1 MSFTG
6 PELCARTAVEVV
18 QLLKARKVT
27 PMELVEA
34 SASRIAQ
41 VEPAVNAT
49 VTTCI
54 ERARAH
60 ARRIEAERHDWSAPG
75 ALAGLPVGIKDLNA
89 VAGVRTTWGTRAFAD
104 FVPDE
109 SDPLVERLEA
119 RGGIVMGKTN
129 SPEMG
134 AGANTFNAVFG
145 ATRNPWDTRLN
156 AGGSS
161 GGAAVSLATGE
172 VWLSHASDLAGSG
185 RTPAAY
191 CGVVGLRPTPGRA
204 GGGPALVA
212 FEREA
217 ISGPMAR
224 NVADCALFLDAMT
237 GWDPRMPIS
246 MDAPPTPFLDAA
258 RAEPGAIRVAL
269 AITLGGL
276 APVEAS
282 IAGPIADAM
291 TQLQSHG
298 IRVAEACPDLTVLNR
313 TYDTLRGIH
322 YAALLDRMPED
333 VKTHF
338 KDTLKGNIAAGLTV
352 TAQDIYDAMRAR
364 TELYHRMRAF
374 LERFD
379 VLACAVIGTPPGPV
393 EEEYPKTVAGQPVGD
408 YIEWLRFSC
417 LSVVTGLP
425 AIAMPCGFTR
435 DGLPVGVQLIGRP
448 RGDARLLQVARRFE
462 EIWGCAARVPIDPV
476 VRH

>member
-1 MSFTG
+1 MTFTG
-6 PELCARTAVEVV
+6 PDLCAMTAVQVV
-18 QLLKARKVT
+18 GLLKARKVS
-27 PMELVEA
+27 PVELVEA
-34 SASRIAQ
+34 SANRIAQ

-54 ERARAH
+54 DRARDH
-60 ARRIEAERHDWSAPG
+60 AARIPRGSGDWSSPG
-75 ALAGLPVGIKDLNA
+75 SLAGLPIAIKDLNA
-89 VAGVRTTWGTRAFAD
+89 VAGVRTTWATRAFAD
-104 FVPDE
+104 FVPTE

-204 GGGPALVA
+204 GGGPALIA
-212 FEREA
+212 FEREG

-237 GWDPRMPIS
+237 GWDPRMPVS
-246 MDAPPTPFLDAA
+246 LDAPATPFLDATM
-258 RAEPGAIRVAL
+258 AEPGPIRVA
-269 AITLGGL
+269 ISTTLGGL
-276 APVEAS
+276 APVEAA
-282 IAGPIADAM
+282 IAEPIANAM
-291 TQLQSHG
+291 SALQGHG
-298 IRVAEACPDLTVLNR
+298 VRVAETCPDLTGLNR

-322 YAALLDRMPED
+322 YAALLDRMPDE
-333 VKTHF
+333 VKANF
-338 KDTLKGNIAAGLTV
+338 KDTLKGNIAAGLRIE
-352 TAQDIYDAMRAR
+352 APDIYDAMRAR
-364 TELYHRMRAF
+364 TELYHRMRLF

-393 EEEYPKTVAGQPVGD
+393 EEEFPRSVAGQPIDD

-435 DGLPVGVQLIGRP
+435 DGLPVGIQLIGRP

-462 EIWGCAARVPIDPV
+462 EIWGCAVRVPIDPV